1 MLDLPSPQAGR
12 SPAVPTQRHPPPG
25 AGLPATPAAPAVP
38 ESTVPDSAVADI
50 AVPDAAQQLRVRQ
63 ALTERL
69 AFLNNATRQITTS
82 LDPAATVRSL
92 TGALVPLLADAAL
105 VHLCSWNPD
114 PVRDRDREQPPE
126 LSLHRAEGTR
136 LGVGKPPVT
145 VRPGGALERLMRGE
159 TVPGPVV
166 LGSAEGEELRPVLT
180 ELYGARSLAALPR
193 GTALLAL
200 PLQGRAA
207 GKATPQRTRK
217 ATAPDPESLLGVLVL
232 VRRPVASGKEPARFD
247 PTDTQ
252 TAAHLATVAGLAVD
266 TAHRYTRESEIADGL
281 QRSMLPTHL
290 PQPHGVR
297 LAHRYLPGES
307 EAQVGGDWYDAIP
320 LPGNRVALIVGDVM
334 GHSLTSAAIMGQL
347 RTSAQTL
354 AALDLPPHE
363 VLYHLDEQA
372 QRLGREEHLAT
383 CVFAVYDPI
392 ANRIVVANAGHMP
405 PALIHPDGR
414 AELLENLPAGAP
426 IGVGGVD
433 FASEE
438 LDAPPGSALLLFTDG
453 LVENPRRPI
462 STGLERLRRRLSATH
477 HHSPEQICQEALR
490 ILPQAERADD
500 IALLAAAFDGIPAE
514 DVAYWYLQPRNETP
528 GRARR
533 LAGHALRRWGLE
545 ELAESTELMVSELV
559 TNAVQ
564 HAKKPVTLRLV
575 RTSVLRCE
583 VGDDSPALPRRRRAG
598 LHDERGRGL
607 ELVAKCA
614 DGWGATR
621 LGGGK
626 VVWFEQRLPFR
637 LKRG

>member
-1 MLDLPSPQAGR
+1 MRDLPSPQAGR

-25 AGLPATPAAPAVP
+25 SASSSAPAAQRPLN
-38 ESTVPDSAVADI
+38 
-50 AVPDAAQQLRVRQ
+50 LRVRQ
-63 ALTERL
+63 AMEERL
-69 AFLNNATRQITTS
+69 AYLNGATRLITTS
-82 LDPAATVRSL
+82 LDPAATVRTL
-92 TGALVPLLADAAL
+92 TSVLVPSLADAAL
-105 VHLCSWNPD
+105 VHLRGWTPRT
-114 PVRDRDREQPPE
+114 PRERE
-126 LSLHRAEGTR
+126 LALPLELTLHRAEGTR
-136 LGVGKPPVT
+136 LGTRRPPLK
-145 VRPGGALERLMRGE
+145 VRPGGPLERLMRGE
-159 TVPGPVV
+159 LMPGQVI
-166 LGSAEGEELRPVLT
+166 LGSAEGERLRPVLQ
-180 ELYGARSLAALPR
+180 ELYGARALAGLAR
-193 GTALLAL
+193 GTALLTL

-207 GKATPQRTRK
+207 
-217 ATAPDPESLLGVLVL
+217 APSARRSRRGRPDRPDEEALLGVLVL
-232 VRRPVASGKEPARFD
+232 VRRPPVPGKEPARFD
-247 PTDTQ
+247 PTDTR

-266 TAHRYTRESEIADGL
+266 TAYRYTRESEIAGGL

-307 EAQVGGDWYDAIP
+307 ESQVGGDWYDAIP
-320 LPGNRVALIVGDVM
+320 LPGNRVALVVGDVM
-334 GHSLTSAAIMGQL
+334 GHSLTSAAVMGQL

-405 PALIHPDGR
+405 PAMIHPDGR
-414 AELLENLPAGAP
+414 AELLEDLPAGAP

-433 FASEE
+433 FSSEE

-462 STGLERLRRRLSATH
+462 STGLERLRKRLSHTH

-490 ILPQAERADD
+490 ILPRDERADD
-500 IALLAAAFDGIPAE
+500 IALLAAVFDGIPAE

-545 ELAESTELMVSELV
+545 ELAENTELMVSELV

-583 VGDDSPALPRRRRAG
+583 VGDDSPALPRRRKAG
-598 LHDERGRGL
+598 PQEERGRGL

-626 VVWFEQRLPFR
+626 VVWFEQRLPGTLAAPR
-637 LKRG
+637 KRPTA

>member
-1 MLDLPSPQAGR
+1 MRDLPPPQAGR

-25 AGLPATPAAPAVP
+25 PQQDHDEQGDHAPAVQRP
-38 ESTVPDSAVADI
+38 LN
-50 AVPDAAQQLRVRQ
+50 LRVRQ
-63 ALTERL
+63 AVEERL
-69 AFLNNATRQITTS
+69 AYLNGATRLITTS
-82 LDPAATVRSL
+82 LDPVATVRTL
-92 TGALVPLLADAAL
+92 TGVLVPELADAAL
-105 VHLCSWNPD
+105 VHLRSWAPGATRGRD
-114 PVRDRDREQPPE
+114 PEPPLE

-136 LGVGKPPVT
+136 LGNGRGPVT
-145 VRPGGALERLMRGE
+145 VRRGGPLDRLIRGGLL
-159 TVPGPVV
+159 PGPVV
-166 LGSAEGEELRPVLT
+166 LGSAEGERLHPVLL
-180 ELYGARSLAALPR
+180 ELYGARALAGLAR
-193 GTALLAL
+193 GTALLVL
-200 PLQGRAA
+200 PLQGRTAA
-207 GKATPQRTRK
+207 TSAQRRRGR
-217 ATAPDPESLLGVLVL
+217 TAQRDDESLLGVLVL
-232 VRRPVASGKEPARFD
+232 VRRPPRRSKEPARFD
-247 PTDTQ
+247 ATDTR

-266 TAHRYTRESEIADGL
+266 TAYRYTRESEIADGL

-307 EAQVGGDWYDAIP
+307 ESQVGGDWYDAIP
-320 LPGNRVALIVGDVM
+320 LPGNRVALVVGDVM
-334 GHSLTSAAIMGQL
+334 GHSLTSAAVMGQL

-392 ANRIVVANAGHMP
+392 ANRVVVANAGHMP

-462 STGLERLRRRLSATH
+462 STGLERLRKRLSSTH
-477 HHSPEQICQEALR
+477 QHSPEQICQEALR
-490 ILPQAERADD
+490 ILPKDERADD

-514 DVAYWYLQPRNETP
+514 DVAYWYLQPKNETP

-545 ELAESTELMVSELV
+545 ALAENTELMVSELV

-583 VGDDSPALPRRRRAG
+583 VGDDSPALPRRRKAG
-598 LHDERGRGL
+598 PQEERGRGL

-626 VVWFEQRLPFR
+626 VVWFEQRLPGA
-637 LKRG
+637 LPPA

>member
-1 MLDLPSPQAGR
+1 VRDLPSSQAGR
-12 SPAVPTQRHPPPG
+12 SPAVPTQRHPPPH
-25 AGLPATPAAPAVP
+25 ADLPGCSLPTSDA
-38 ESTVPDSAVADI
+38 
-50 AVPDAAQQLRVRQ
+50 PDAPDAGQPPLNPRVRE

-69 AFLNNATRQITTS
+69 AFLNRATRQITTS
-82 LDPAATVRSL
+82 LDPAATVRNL
-92 TGALVPLLADAAL
+92 TGVLVPDLADAAL
-105 VHLCSWNPD
+105 VHLRGWEPD
-114 PVRDRDREQPPE
+114 PVRDRDRRQSLE

-136 LGVGKPPVT
+136 LGTGRPPVA

-159 TVPGPVV
+159 TPPGPVV
-166 LGSAEGEELRPVLT
+166 LGSAEGEQLRPVLI

-200 PLQGRAA
+200 PLQGRDA
-207 GKATPQRTRK
+207 GKAVQQRPKRSDS
-217 ATAPDPESLLGVLVL
+217 PDPESLLGVLVL
-232 VRRPVASGKEPARFD
+232 VRRPVAPGKEPARFE
-247 PTDTQ
+247 PTEAQ

-281 QRSMLPTHL
+281 QRSMLPINL

-297 LAHRYLPGES
+297 LATRYLPGES

-433 FASEE
+433 FTSEE

-462 STGLERLRRRLSATH
+462 SAGLERLRRRLSHTH

-490 ILPQAERADD
+490 ILPKSERADD

-545 ELAESTELMVSELV
+545 ELAENTELMVSELV

-598 LHDERGRGL
+598 LDDERGRGL

-614 DGWGATR
+614 DGWGSTR

-626 VVWFEQRLPFR
+626 VVWFEQRLPAR
-637 LKRG
+637 LRHG

>member
-1 MLDLPSPQAGR
+1 MRDLPSPQAGQP
-12 SPAVPTQRHPPPG
+12 PAVPAQRRPPPG
-25 AGLPATPAAPAVP
+25 QPAAGTGAPP
-38 ESTVPDSAVADI
+38 P
-50 AVPDAAQQLRVRQ
+50 PLHLRVRQ
-63 ALTERL
+63 AVTERL
-69 AFLNNATRQITTS
+69 GYLNEATRRINTS

-92 TGALVPLLADAAL
+92 VKVLVPALADAAL
-105 VHLCSWNPD
+105 VHLIERAPGSVPA
-114 PVRDRDREQPPE
+114 PGRDRSGPLR
-126 LSLHRAEGTR
+126 LRLHRSEGTR
-136 LGVGKPPVT
+136 LGGGRRVVGA
-145 VRPGGALERLMRGE
+145 RPGGALERALRE
-159 TVPGPVV
+159 ASPAGPVV
-166 LGSAEGEELRPVLT
+166 LGTAEGERLRPLFA
-180 ELYGARSLAALPR
+180 ELYGARALAGLAH

-200 PLQGRAA
+200 PLRGREKGGPA
-207 GKATPQRTRK
+207 RTGGPR
-217 ATAPDPESLLGVLVL
+217 ARRADSMLGLLVL
-232 VRRPVASGKEPARFD
+232 VRRPGKPDDDYHLLHAHTRHGDHTKEPARFD
-247 PTDTQ
+247 PADTQ
-252 TAAHLATVAGLAVD
+252 TAAHLATLAGLAID
-266 TAHRYTRESEIADGL
+266 TAQRYTRESEIAGKL
-281 QRSMLPTHL
+281 QRSMLPDEL

-297 LAHRYLPGES
+297 LAHRYLPGEADS
-307 EAQVGGDWYDAIP
+307 QVGGDWYDAVP

-334 GHSLTSAAIMGQL
+334 GHSLTSAAVMGQL

-372 QRLGREEHLAT
+372 QRLGREQHLAT

-414 AELLENLPAGAP
+414 AELLEQLPAGAP

-433 FASEE
+433 FASQE

-453 LVENPRRPI
+453 LVETRRRPL
-462 STGLERLRRRLSATH
+462 SAGLERLRERLSGVH
-477 HHSPEQICQEALR
+477 QHSPEQLCHEALR
-490 ILPQAERADD
+490 ILPPGDRGDD
-500 IALLAAAFDGIPAE
+500 IALLAAAFDGIPAN

-533 LAGHALRRWGLE
+533 LAGHALRRWGLD
-545 ELAESTELMVSELV
+545 ELAENTELMVSELV

-583 VGDDSPALPRRRRAG
+583 VGDDSAQLPRRRKAG
-598 LHDERGRGL
+598 PDEERGRGL

-614 DGWGATR
+614 DSWGSTR

-626 VVWFEQRLPFR
+626 VVWFEQRLPPR
-637 LKRG
+637 PRAR

>member
-1 MLDLPSPQAGR
+1 MRDLPSPQAGQP
-12 SPAVPTQRHPPPG
+12 PAVPAQRRPPPG
-25 AGLPATPAAPAVP
+25 QPAAAIATPLN
-38 ESTVPDSAVADI
+38 
-50 AVPDAAQQLRVRQ
+50 LRVRQ
-63 ALTERL
+63 AVTERL
-69 AFLNNATRQITTS
+69 GYLNDATRQINTS

-92 TGALVPLLADAAL
+92 AKVLVPALADAAL
-105 VHLCSWNPD
+105 VHLRE
-114 PVRDRDREQPPE
+114 PVLGGGPRRDRGGPVE
-126 LSLHRAEGTR
+126 LRLHRAEGTR
-136 LGVGKPPVT
+136 LGNGRRVVT
-145 VRPGGALERLMRGE
+145 AQPGGALDRALREAA
-159 TVPGPVV
+159 PAGPVV
-166 LGSAEGEELRPVLT
+166 LGTAEGERLRPLFA
-180 ELYGARSLAALPR
+180 ELYGARALAGLAR

-200 PLQGRAA
+200 PLRGREKR
-207 GKATPQRTRK
+207 GKEADGRQRR
-217 ATAPDPESLLGVLVL
+217 ADSVLGLLVL
-232 VRRPVASGKEPARFD
+232 VRRPGKPDDDYHRLHAHTRHSDQSKEPARFD
-247 PTDTQ
+247 PADTQ
-252 TAAHLATVAGLAVD
+252 TAAHLATLAGLAVD
-266 TAHRYTRESEIADGL
+266 TAQRYTRESEIANKL
-281 QRSMLPTHL
+281 QRSMLPDDL

-297 LAHRYLPGES
+297 LAHRYLPGEADS
-307 EAQVGGDWYDAIP
+307 QVGGDWYDAIP

-334 GHSLTSAAIMGQL
+334 GHSLTSAAVMGQL

-372 QRLGREEHLAT
+372 QRLGREQHLAT

-414 AELLENLPAGAP
+414 AELLEELPAGAP

-433 FASEE
+433 FASQE

-453 LVENPRRPI
+453 LVETRRRPLA
-462 STGLERLRRRLSATH
+462 SGLERLRERLSGVH
-477 HHSPEQICQEALR
+477 QHSPEQLCHEALR
-490 ILPQAERADD
+490 ILPPGDRGDD
-500 IALLAAAFDGIPAE
+500 IALLAAAFDGIPAD

-533 LAGHALRRWGLE
+533 LVGHALRRWGLD
-545 ELAESTELMVSELV
+545 ELVENTELMVSELV

-583 VGDDSPALPRRRRAG
+583 IGDDSPQLPRRRRAG
-598 LHDERGRGL
+598 LDEERGRGL

-614 DGWGATR
+614 DDWGSTR

-626 VVWFEQRLPFR
+626 MVWFEQKLPPRAFGG
-637 LKRG
+637 RGARRAGDA

>member
-1 MLDLPSPQAGR
+1 MRDLPSPQAGR
-12 SPAVPTQRHPPPG
+12 PPAVPTQRHPPPG
-25 AGLPATPAAPAVP
+25 ARNPAPAGPSPTVPAPAVP
-38 ESTVPDSAVADI
+38 APVPAPAGG
-50 AVPDAAQQLRVRQ
+50 APLNMRVRQ

-69 AFLNNATRQITTS
+69 AYLNNATRLINTS
-82 LDPAATVRSL
+82 LDPAVTVRSL
-92 TGALVPLLADAAL
+92 VKVLVPSLADAAL
-105 VHLCSWNPD
+105 VHLRERTPD
-114 PVRDRDREQPPE
+114 AGRDRDRRAPVE
-126 LSLHRAEGTR
+126 LRLHRAEGTR
-136 LGVGKPPVT
+136 LGHARRTVT
-145 VRPGGALERLMRGE
+145 AQPGGALDRALHSQAAA
-159 TVPGPVV
+159 GPVV
-166 LGSAEGEELRPVLT
+166 LGTAEGERLRPFFV
-180 ELYGARSLAALPR
+180 ELYGARALAGLAR

-200 PLQGRAA
+200 PLYGRAKR
-207 GKATPQRTRK
+207 GRRGEKDDD
-217 ATAPDPESLLGVLVL
+217 TALGLLVL
-232 VRRPVASGKEPARFD
+232 IRRPQTDQERKEPARFD
-247 PTDTQ
+247 PADTQ
-252 TAAHLATVAGLAVD
+252 TAAHLATLAGLAVD
-266 TAHRYTRESEIADGL
+266 TAHRYTRESEIANSL

-334 GHSLTSAAIMGQL
+334 GHSLTSAAVMGQL

-414 AELLENLPAGAP
+414 AELLEDLPAGAP

-433 FASEE
+433 FASQE

-462 STGLERLRRRLSATH
+462 STGLERLRKRLSHAH
-477 HHSPEQICQEALR
+477 QHSPEQICQEALR
-490 ILPQAERADD
+490 ILPPEDRADD

-514 DVAYWYLQPRNETP
+514 DVAYWYLQPRSETP

-545 ELAESTELMVSELV
+545 SLAANTELMVSELV

-583 VGDDSPALPRRRRAG
+583 VGDDSPALPRRRKAG
-598 LHDERGRGL
+598 PEEERGRGL

-626 VVWFEQRLPFR
+626 VVWFEQRLPPR
-637 LKRG
+637 RG